1 MSLKEALITQ
11 SFYLT
16 KTSTDIV
23 DLVKKQPNPGL
34 FYKTFLEL
42 NCNNMC
48 SILAF
53 DSASMNSLL
62 SENNSKYFNIKY
74 PIFYKNKIPKRNE
87 VMLYYYSNAIDNA
100 LKNNQ
105 IRAVGLCIDYI
116 VKFQNNFV
124 SSFILNKNLP
134 VIMSKG
140 IAVSHLLKSKVYC
153 IDFDFDDWPSTHFND
168 EKCIRGYDG
177 SFFQLRYKY
186 KELFPED
193 RFREIE
199 EIKEHGEKS
208 QLDVTQIK
216 QIKYSVNFLTQTGL
230 YIMEI
235 HSHGNK
241 PK

>member
-1 MSLKEALITQ
+1 
-11 SFYLT
+11 
-16 KTSTDIV
+16 
-23 DLVKKQPNPGL
+23 
-34 FYKTFLEL
+34 
-42 NCNNMC
+42 
-48 SILAF
+48 
-53 DSASMNSLL
+53 
-62 SENNSKYFNIKY
+62 
-74 PIFYKNKIPKRNE
+74 
-87 VMLYYYSNAIDNA
+87 
-100 LKNNQ
+100 
-105 IRAVGLCIDYI
+105 
-116 VKFQNNFV
+116 
-124 SSFILNKNLP
+124 
-134 VIMSKG
+134 MSKG
-140 IAVSHLLKSKVYC
+140 IAVSHLLNSKVYC

-199 EIKEHGEKS
+199 EIKEYGEKS

-241 PK
+241 PKKLFFNEEVSIMDICTNTEDLEIFDTEVI